1 MITVLML
8 SLLSLSCSSYQDKL
22 VKGNTDFT
30 FENEQEKF
38 FSINSPE
45 GNDNLVAPYLS
56 NNNFLVTR
64 DVYKEKSGS
73 ELHITSSAHERTQSI
88 LIDNYLF
95 FSNGNVGAVKSEKE
109 PSDEQNIFSWQ
120 NIFSALGVI
129 GALFNFAYTKFRDD
143 KAERKSYRDDYWL
156 RQVLFPVIIDLMK
169 DITNNSR
176 KALHDCDCQFEI
188 FYAGY
193 LLEKLNEIS
202 DNSILLLSSDVGFPS
217 FMNEQIE
224 LIEEQ
229 LTTASEEDG
238 VLLGDVLLDTISNFV
253 NVVFARLNK
262 IQADNT

>member
-1 MITVLML
+1 M
-8 SLLSLSCSSYQDKL
+8 
-22 VKGNTDFT
+22 
-30 FENEQEKF
+30 
-38 FSINSPE
+38 
-45 GNDNLVAPYLS
+45 
-56 NNNFLVTR
+56 
-64 DVYKEKSGS
+64 
-73 ELHITSSAHERTQSI
+73 
-88 LIDNYLF
+88 F